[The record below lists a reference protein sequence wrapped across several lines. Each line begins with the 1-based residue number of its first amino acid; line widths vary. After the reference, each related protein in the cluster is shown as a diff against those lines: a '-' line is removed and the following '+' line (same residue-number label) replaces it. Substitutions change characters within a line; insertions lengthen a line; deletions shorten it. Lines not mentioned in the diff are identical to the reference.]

1 MRGRTYGVLDVDV
14 GFLQF
19 DVSRQLRLLG
29 VGDDCGPGFCR
40 SNPGHTDS
48 FYIVYDSQSRLD
60 RFFGVAGDSTFA
72 TSYGPGMMLLAP
84 VPEPGQFSLLLGG
97 LACVGL
103 FVRGRS
109 GAAFMTLH
117 DRSTRAIH
125 KLPATSE
132 MGSAQAAAGAGRAG
146 HDRVDGLAP
155 GHCPVRSPR
164 GARGKTSGTF
174 S

>member
-14 GFLQF
+14 GFLQL

-97 LACVGL
+97 QACVGL

-109 GAAFMTLH
+109 GGVH
-117 DRSTRAIH
+117 D
-125 KLPATSE
+125 
-132 MGSAQAAAGAGRAG
+132 SA
-146 HDRVDGLAP
+146 
-155 GHCPVRSPR
+155 
-164 GARGKTSGTF
+164 
-174 S
+174 